1 MGKETIAQMSP
12 EELREMI
19 EEAIANSLE
28 EKLMELFGDPDEGL
42 VLREEFKEKLMRQRE
57 GFSDGRR
64 KCTERIG
71 GVREQWAAWI
81 VGRAVWLAWSS

>member
-19 EEAIANSLE
+19 EEAVANSLE

-57 GFSDGRR
+57 AFLKGEGSVPN
-64 KCTERIG
+64 EL
-71 GVREQWAAWI
+71 VASE
-81 VGRAVWLAWSS
+81 SSARHGL

>member
-19 EEAIANSLE
+19 EEAVSNSLE

-42 VLREEFKEKLMRQRE
+42 VLREEFKEKLIRQRE
-57 GFSDGRR
+57 DFLKGEGKVPNEFG
-64 KCTERIG
+64 T
-71 GVREQWAAWI
+71 
-81 VGRAVWLAWSS
+81 

>member
-19 EEAIANSLE
+19 EEAVANSLE

-42 VLREEFKEKLMRQRE
+42 VLREEFKENLIRQRE
-57 GFSDGRR
+57 DFLKGEDKGRSLEQVL
-64 KCTERIG
+64 KDIG
-71 GVREQWAAWI
+71 
-81 VGRAVWLAWSS
+81 LN

>member
-19 EEAIANSLE
+19 EEAVANSLE

-42 VLREEFKEKLMRQRE
+42 VLREEFKEKLIRQRE
-57 GFSDGRR
+57 DFLKGEDKGRSLEQVL
-64 KCTERIG
+64 KDIG
-71 GVREQWAAWI
+71 
-81 VGRAVWLAWSS
+81 LN